1 MQRFFSTMQPWT
13 VARSILQTTARPST
27 WVAMSVIGIS
37 LLGVALPARADIEI
51 CTQRTKTVKA
61 GDWRTLESY
70 WNATGHGYFRG
81 PIGAEIKV
89 LYGASIFSKDRQKQ
103 KLDGS
108 VRSLSIG
115 AWSATYARMQIKVP
129 RNSDVTYL
137 VCSGGIANL
146 PPNIP
151 F

>member
-1 MQRFFSTMQPWT
+1 MKRNLEFVQPRIRRSRQRSTQLATSW
-13 VARSILQTTARPST
+13 AALSILG
-27 WVAMSVIGIS
+27 VS
-37 LLGVALPARADIEI
+37 LFGMALPARADIEI
-51 CTQRTKTVKA
+51 CTQRTKLVKA

-103 KLDGS
+103 KLDGN

-115 AWSATYARMQIKVP
+115 AWSVTYARMQIKVP
-129 RNSDVTYL
+129 QNSNVTYL
-137 VCSGGIANL
+137 ACSGGIANL